1 MILPGGTIGILGGG
15 QLGRMLIQ
23 AGRPMGYRFH
33 IFCPEAES
41 TAGRIADTFTQAN
54 YDDFEALERFAR
66 SVDCITFEFEN
77 IPSDSLNKLSEIT
90 PYTQDQRPTYL
101 PTQTARKRFSKIQTI
116 SLRSV

>member
-54 YDDFEALERFAR
+54 YDDFEALERFAALWIASPLNLR
-66 SVDCITFEFEN
+66 TFPL
-77 IPSDSLNKLSEIT
+77 IP
-90 PYTQDQRPTYL
+90 
-101 PTQTARKRFSKIQTI
+101 
-116 SLRSV
+116 